1 MSDHILPFLMFE
13 GRAEE
18 AMTLYVSLFPD
29 ARIEKVERYGAAG
42 PGKEGSVM
50 RAVFSLGGQSIMC
63 TDSFVKHA
71 FTFTPATSWF
81 VTCESEERLRLLA
94 KELAKDGQ
102 VLMGLDNYGF
112 SRLFTWVNDRF
123 GVSWQLNLE

>member
-1 MSDHILPFLMFE
+1 MSDHMLPFLMFE

-50 RAVFSLGGQSIMC
+50 ARSNKAFLGEKASTSRAQFLAVP
-63 TDSFVKHA
+63 
-71 FTFTPATSWF
+71 TPRKPRPGRHFRRVVAS
-81 VTCESEERLRLLA
+81 
-94 KELAKDGQ
+94 
-102 VLMGLDNYGF
+102 
-112 SRLFTWVNDRF
+112 
-123 GVSWQLNLE
+123 